1 MHPCSFGN
9 FFQNYMLRC
18 WRITNPFHLS
28 TTPSSGTSSDL
39 PLMHQLSISLNDQGS
54 RTAHPSHY
62 INCCV
67 PLCIRFR
74 RLLHGWI
81 AQLCWPVLAVW
92 GVVCSSSTYSQSK
105 PLRIGNTAPP
115 WPRSMG
121 YHLHSR
127 QHAHR
132 CHALVLGRCKYW
144 QALQPDLL
152 SHICPYIS
160 IFLKTDKWISVLH
173 FLPLTCTFKVLLHLN
188 YGGRWIGWSLIV
200 RNISGRWPP
209 LCSAKWDSSGTQLS
223 LSKGT

>member
-1 MHPCSFGN
+1 MSQGDTQSLFLYLLHAAPSVKRVQTITIFIHPCSIGN
-9 FFQNYMLRC
+9 FFQNYMLRR
-18 WRITNPFHLS
+18 WGITNPIHLPPRALLQIFLLCINNKCRYIIRVAGQH
-28 TTPSSGTSSDL
+28 T
-39 PLMHQLSISLNDQGS
+39 
-54 RTAHPSHY
+54 PSHY

-67 PLCIRFR
+67 PLCIRLR

-81 AQLCWPVLAVW
+81 AQLCWPFLAVW

-132 CHALVLGRCKYW
+132 CNVFVLGRRKYR
-144 QALQPDLL
+144 QVLQPYQL

-160 IFLKTDKWISVLH
+160 KF
-173 FLPLTCTFKVLLHLN
+173 
-188 YGGRWIGWSLIV
+188 
-200 RNISGRWPP
+200 
-209 LCSAKWDSSGTQLS
+209 
-223 LSKGT
+223 